1 MNTKFLELLEYDSLI
16 DIIENYCKT
25 YVGKEK
31 TSCLLPSFNKETVKY
46 LLNQTDEAVRIKV
59 KKSSPPICEIPDIS
73 VWLKMLDSSAILP
86 LKGLLELTKVLQISR
101 ELKEY
106 FCDDDENFLSFPI
119 LANYFSDLY
128 INKGIEDRIFSVIL
142 DENTI
147 SDSASAK
154 LESIRKE
161 IKKIEQNIREK
172 LNNFIHSTTY
182 SKFIMEPIITI
193 RNNRFVIPIKEEYK
207 NNVKGFVHD
216 ISSSGSSVFME
227 PISIFEL
234 NNQITNL
241 KIEEEIEIEKILQ
254 ILSGLFYEY
263 SNQLKQNV
271 DIIGTLDLIFAKA
284 SYSLDTNGTI
294 PTINNSKFIDLKRA
308 RHPLIDKSI
317 VVPID
322 ISIGN
327 EYSSLIITGP
337 NTGGK
342 TVTLKTVGL
351 ILLMAYSGLLIPCNE
366 NSSIYIFD
374 NIFVDI
380 GDKQSIQES
389 LSTFSAH
396 ISTIVDILKNF
407 TPSSLILLDELGSGT
422 DPIEGASLAISILK
436 YLHDRKATTISTT
449 HYQELKNFCMVT
461 EGFENASCEFD
472 VENLKP
478 TYKLLIGIPGK
489 SNAFAISKKLGIN
502 EEILNYASS
511 IINEQDISIEEL
523 MKNIYDDKIAI
534 EKEKKL
540 IEENSMQIS
549 TLKNE
554 LENKLSASKHKEQEI
569 IEKAKKE
576 AKEIILSAKDEV
588 SSIIQEINEM
598 SKDSSN
604 LKRANQLRNNLNNM
618 LKDTNSSTNS
628 GLNLEVLK
636 SLNSKEQMKNSKP
649 HSSEFSKVSFS
660 KNSKYKSQNVS
671 TEINVIGLNVDEATF
686 LIDKYIDDCAIAKLS
701 PIRIVHGKGTG
712 KLRQGIHTFLKS
724 NPHVKSFRL
733 GTFGEG
739 EMGVTVVDLKL

>member
-106 FCDDDENFLSFPI
+106 FCDDDENFLGFPI

-193 RNNRFVIPIKEEYK
+193 RNSRFVIPIKEEYK

-308 RHPLIDKSI
+308 RHPLIDKNI

-322 ISIGN
+322 ISIGDK
-327 EYSSLIITGP
+327 YSSLIITGP

-540 IEENSMQIS
+540 IEENSMQIN

-701 PIRIVHGKGTG
+701 QIRIVHGKGTG

>member
-1 MNTKFLELLEYDSLI
+1 
-16 DIIENYCKT
+16 
-25 YVGKEK
+25 
-31 TSCLLPSFNKETVKY
+31 
-46 LLNQTDEAVRIKV
+46 
-59 KKSSPPICEIPDIS
+59 
-73 VWLKMLDSSAILP
+73 
-86 LKGLLELTKVLQISR
+86 
-101 ELKEY
+101 
-106 FCDDDENFLSFPI
+106 
-119 LANYFSDLY
+119 
-128 INKGIEDRIFSVIL
+128 
-142 DENTI
+142 
-147 SDSASAK
+147 
-154 LESIRKE
+154 
-161 IKKIEQNIREK
+161 
-172 LNNFIHSTTY
+172 
-182 SKFIMEPIITI
+182 MEPIITI
-193 RNNRFVIPIKEEYK
+193 RNSRFVIPVKEEYK

-308 RHPLIDKSI
+308 RHPLIDKNI

>member
-1 MNTKFLELLEYDSLI
+1 MNTKFLELLEYNNLRN
-16 DIIENYCKT
+16 IIEKYCKT
-25 YVGKEK
+25 YIGKEK
-31 TSCLLPSFNKETVKY
+31 ASLILPSFNKETVEH
-46 LLNQTDEAVRIKV
+46 LLNQTDEAVHIKV
-59 KKSSPPICEIPDIS
+59 KKSSPPICEIPNIS
-73 VWLKMLDSSAILP
+73 VWIKMLDSSAILP
-86 LKGLLELTKVLQISR
+86 LKGLLELSKTLQVSR
-101 ELKEY
+101 EIKEY

-142 DENTI
+142 DENTV

-154 LESIRKE
+154 LGEIRKE
-161 IKKIEQNIREK
+161 IKKLEQNIREK
-172 LNNFIHSTTY
+172 LNNFIHSATY

-193 RNNRFVIPIKEEYK
+193 RNSRFVIPIKEEYK

-234 NNQITNL
+234 NNQIANL

-254 ILSGLFYEY
+254 ILSGLFYDY
-263 SNQLKQNV
+263 SSQLNQNV

-284 SYSLDTNGTI
+284 SYSLDTNGTMPI
-294 PTINNSKFIDLKRA
+294 INNSKFIDLKKA
-308 RHPLIDKSI
+308 RHPLIEKNI

-322 ISIGN
+322 ISIGDK
-327 EYSSLIITGP
+327 YSSLVITGP

-351 ILLMAYSGLLIPCNE
+351 ILLMAYSGLLIPCSE

-407 TPSSLILLDELGSGT
+407 TSSSLILLDELGSGT

-461 EGFENASCEFD
+461 DGFENASCEFD

-523 MKNIYDDKIAI
+523 MKNIYDDKISI

-540 IEENSMQIS
+540 IEENSQQIN

-554 LENKLSASKHKEQEI
+554 LENKLFSSKHKEQEI

-588 SSIIQEINEM
+588 STIIQEINEM
-598 SKDSSN
+598 SKNSSN

-618 LKDTNSSTNS
+618 LKDTNSSVTS

-649 HSSEFSKVSFS
+649 HSSDFSKVSFS
-660 KNSKYKSQNVS
+660 KNNKYKSQNIS

-686 LIDKYIDDCAIAKLS
+686 LVDKYIDDCAIAKLS

-739 EMGVTVVDLKL
+739 EMGVTVVELKL

>member
-1 MNTKFLELLEYDSLI
+1 MNTKFLELLEYKNLRN
-16 DIIENYCKT
+16 IIEKYCKT
-25 YVGKEK
+25 YIGKEK
-31 TSCLLPSFNKETVKY
+31 ASLILPSFNKENVEY

-59 KKSSPPICEIPDIS
+59 KKSSPPICEISNIS

-86 LKGLLELTKVLQISR
+86 LNGLLELTKTLQVSR
-101 ELKEY
+101 EIKEY

-119 LANYFSDLY
+119 LADYFSNLY
-128 INKGIEDRIFSVIL
+128 INKGIEDRFFSVIL

-147 SDSASAK
+147 SDSASVK
-154 LESIRKE
+154 LGEIRKE
-161 IKKIEQNIREK
+161 IKKLEQNIREK
-172 LNNFIHSTTY
+172 LNNFIHSATY

-193 RNNRFVIPIKEEYK
+193 RNSRFVIPIKEEYK

-234 NNQITNL
+234 NNQIANL

-254 ILSGLFYEY
+254 ILSSLFYEY
-263 SNQLKQNV
+263 SSQLKQNV

-284 SYSLDTNGTI
+284 SYSLDTNGTMPI
-294 PTINNSKFIDLKRA
+294 INNSKFIDLKNA
-308 RHPLIDKSI
+308 RHPLIEKNI

-322 ISIGN
+322 ISIGDK
-327 EYSSLIITGP
+327 YSSLVITGP

-351 ILLMAYSGLLIPCNE
+351 ILLMAYSGLLIPCSE

-407 TPSSLILLDELGSGT
+407 TSSSLILLDELGSGT

-436 YLHDRKATTISTT
+436 YLHDRKAITISTT

-511 IINEQDISIEEL
+511 IINDQDISIEEL

-540 IEENSMQIS
+540 IEENSKQIS

-554 LENKLSASKHKEQEI
+554 LENKLFSSKHKEQEI

-588 SSIIQEINEM
+588 STIIQEINEM

-618 LKDTNSSTNS
+618 LKDTNSSVTS

-649 HSSEFSKVSFS
+649 HSSDFSKVSFS
-660 KNSKYKSQNVS
+660 KNSKYKSQNIS

-686 LIDKYIDDCAIAKLS
+686 LVDKYIDDCAIAKLS

-724 NPHVKSFRL
+724 NPHVKNFRL

-739 EMGVTVVDLKL
+739 EMGVTVVELKL

>member
-16 DIIENYCKT
+16 DIIEKYCKT

-31 TSCLLPSFNKETVKY
+31 ASCLLPSFSKETAKY
-46 LLNQTDEAVRIKV
+46 LLKQTDEAVRIKV

-73 VWLKMLDSSAILP
+73 VCLKMLDSSAILP

-119 LANYFSDLY
+119 LANFFSDLY

-193 RNNRFVIPIKEEYK
+193 RNSRFVIPIKEEYK

-308 RHPLIDKSI
+308 RHPLIDKNI

-618 LKDTNSSTNS
+618 LKETNFSTNS

-739 EMGVTVVDLKL
+739 EMGVTIVDLKL

>member
-1 MNTKFLELLEYDSLI
+1 MNTKFLELLEYNNLRN
-16 DIIENYCKT
+16 IIEKYCKT
-25 YVGKEK
+25 YIGKEK
-31 TSCLLPSFNKETVKY
+31 ASLILPSFNKENVEY

-59 KKSSPPICEIPDIS
+59 KKSSPPICEIPNIS
-73 VWLKMLDSSAILP
+73 VWIKMLDSSAILP
-86 LKGLLELTKVLQISR
+86 LKGLLELSKTLQASR
-101 ELKEY
+101 EIKEY

-119 LANYFSDLY
+119 LANYFSNLY

-147 SDSASAK
+147 SDSASVK
-154 LESIRKE
+154 LGEIRKE
-161 IKKIEQNIREK
+161 IKKLEQNIREK
-172 LNNFIHSTTY
+172 LNNFIHSATY

-193 RNNRFVIPIKEEYK
+193 RNSRFVIPIKEEYK

-234 NNQITNL
+234 NNQIANL

-254 ILSGLFYEY
+254 ILSSLFYEY
-263 SNQLKQNV
+263 SSQLKQNV

-284 SYSLDTNGTI
+284 SYSLDTNGTMPI
-294 PTINNSKFIDLKRA
+294 INNSKFIELKKA
-308 RHPLIDKSI
+308 RHPLIEKNI

-322 ISIGN
+322 ISIGDK
-327 EYSSLIITGP
+327 YSSLVITGP

-351 ILLMAYSGLLIPCNE
+351 ILLMAYSGLLIPCSE

-407 TPSSLILLDELGSGT
+407 TSSSLILLDELGSGT

-436 YLHDRKATTISTT
+436 YLHNRKATTISTT

-511 IINEQDISIEEL
+511 IINDQDISIEEL

-540 IEENSMQIS
+540 IEGNSKQIS

-554 LENKLSASKHKEQEI
+554 LENKLFSSKHKEQEI

-588 SSIIQEINEM
+588 ATIIQEINEM
-598 SKDSSN
+598 SKDPSN

-618 LKDTNSSTNS
+618 LKDTNSSVTS

-649 HSSEFSKVSFS
+649 HSSDFSKVSFS
-660 KNSKYKSQNVS
+660 KNSKYKSQNIS

-686 LIDKYIDDCAIAKLS
+686 LVDKYIDDCAIAKLS

-739 EMGVTVVDLKL
+739 EMGVTVVELKL

>member
-16 DIIENYCKT
+16 DIIEKYCKT

-31 TSCLLPSFNKETVKY
+31 ASCLLPSFNKETAKY
-46 LLNQTDEAVRIKV
+46 LLKQTDEAVRIKV

-73 VWLKMLDSSAILP
+73 VCLKMLDSSAILP

-106 FCDDDENFLSFPI
+106 FRDDDENFLSFPI

-193 RNNRFVIPIKEEYK
+193 RNSRFVIPIKEEYK

-216 ISSSGSSVFME
+216 ISSSGSSVFIE

-618 LKDTNSSTNS
+618 LKETNFSTNS